1 MLHASGVKLAIA
13 TSSDEQIFLPAL
25 EHNGIRDLFS
35 AAVMVR
41 EVARGKEFPDV
52 YLLCAERI
60 GAKPSESAVFED
72 IAAGLRG
79 AKSGGFYTVAVREPL
94 SAPQEAEIRKLAD
107 QYINDFYD
115 LL

>member
-1 MLHASGVKLAIA
+1 MKNNPLDFQRA
-13 TSSDEQIFLPAL
+13 TACHVLNAFRNGQRRVLVADEAGTDVLPPSFQEL
-25 EHNGIRDLFS
+25 
-35 AAVMVR
+35 VR
-41 EVARGKEFPDV
+41 EVG
-52 YLLCAERI
+52 I
-60 GAKPSESAVFED
+60 GDEGGIQDHLTRPV
-72 IAAGLRG
+72 AAGLRG